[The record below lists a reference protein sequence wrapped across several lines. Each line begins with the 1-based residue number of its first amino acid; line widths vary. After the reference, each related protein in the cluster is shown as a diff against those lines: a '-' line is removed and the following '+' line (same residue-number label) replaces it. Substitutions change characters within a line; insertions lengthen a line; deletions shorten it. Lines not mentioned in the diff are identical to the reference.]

1 MYDIEFYNDKEGI
14 SEIYEYIKNLKKKVI
29 KKIK

>member
-1 MYDIEFYNDKEGI
+1 MYDIEFYEDKEGI